1 MQKQVK
7 TKLEEANKLIFVKR
21 YSEAESLFDELVEQ
35 DPGKS
40 ELIVHVR
47 RIELAAMLKKLDR
60 LRHEYLAALR
70 ESGAKSKTGME
81 RAIFEIGLAFIEQHG
96 EMVPP
101 ADSIATFQDLLRK
114 NGPIAAAYYG
124 IGYSMEA
131 QGNHE
136 RAIFNYEQSLSVDP
150 DWYIAYFGLSQ
161 VHYHLGDDTKGDHF
175 FYLFEQAAPYNV
187 YGNFET
193 HRKLC
198 QEFLEDERYAEA
210 EAAIQTL
217 SEWWMDNKGA
227 CPTEVQIYELMATAR
242 IAEAQGD
249 RAQAESRKSR
259 AGGLA
264 LLALEDAKTS
274 EGVLYF
280 IAKVLEEFDD
290 FPKAYKFYR
299 KILRAEGQSPA
310 MVQKIGSQFLSMGE
324 YRLARDLFQEGY
336 EAHPENPDIRFC
348 LLVASLKLAGVNVE
362 EYLIGR
368 ERLRQLTDGTGGDK
382 VELLALLHSLL
393 AKFAGD
399 SDVQG
404 HTADVYLRLGNVE
417 RAARHFTQMFELD
430 GKSRGTALKYASFV
444 MQHGD
449 AERAIEVLNGIAS
462 EGLEQ
467 ESQAEIYW
475 LKANY
480 YARTRNHRESQALLR
495 RVLALDPWNVS
506 YLVQEVINLINLSNL
521 DEELRKIDPVMAQL
535 STIDD
540 ARIEWTEFDQATRR
554 MEAENAHELVY
565 ARRKLRYL
573 YTNGSEDA
581 LLDLVRAACN
591 HDASRGTY
599 DFMKLLN
606 TNFDGPAI
614 HWALGIIFKELW
626 RLETASVWFE
636 QILLYPN
643 VTKDKQAKAYL
654 ELADCFI
661 WQGKAFEKAVEYA
674 KLAHD
679 LGGGKD
685 PRAMRTLA
693 HAYLK
698 SGQIRQA
705 KLHLDHVDP
714 ESDPEVRYL
723 QGLLQ
728 YRNGSRDKA
737 NEIWKP
743 LLTVRSDSLRFHT
756 IKQEVL
762 KFYFEGTPYLKA
774 N

>member
-1 MQKQVK
+1 METTVANQ
-7 TKLEEANKLIFVKR
+7 LEDANKLIFVKR
-21 YSEAESLFDELVEQ
+21 YADAEKVLDDVVASPAGKTNLVA
-35 DPGKS
+35 
-40 ELIVHVR
+40 HVR

-60 LRHEYLAALR
+60 LRGEYLKNLR
-70 ESGAKSKTGME
+70 ENGPSLIDDTC
-81 RAIFEIGLAFIEQHG
+81 LAFVEQHN
-96 EMVPP
+96 ETHSS
-101 ADSIATFQDLLRK
+101 ADQVVGFQELLK
-114 NGPIAAAYYG
+114 IYGPFAAAYYG

-136 RAIFNYEQSLSVDP
+136 RAVFNYEQAINLDP

-161 VHYHLGDDTKGDHF
+161 VYYQLGEEKKGDHF

-198 QEFLEDERYAEA
+198 TEFLENERYAEA

-227 CPTEVQIYELMATAR
+227 CPTEVQIYELLATAR
-242 IAEAQGD
+242 ISEAQGD
-249 RAQAESRKSR
+249 RAQAESRRSR

-264 LLALEDAKTS
+264 LIALDDQKTT

-299 KILRAEGQSPA
+299 KILRNEGQSPV

-324 YRLARDLFQEGY
+324 YRLARDLFQEAY
-336 EAHPENPDIRFC
+336 DIHPENPDIRFC
-348 LLVASLKLAGVNVE
+348 LLVSSLKLAGVNVE

-368 ERLRQLTDGTGGDK
+368 ERLRQLTGDNGGDK

-393 AKFAGD
+393 AKFTGD
-399 SDVQG
+399 ADVQG
-404 HTADVYLRLGNVE
+404 HIADVYLRLGNVE
-417 RAARHFTQMFELD
+417 RARRHYLTMYELD
-430 GKSRGTALKYASFV
+430 GKNRATALKHASFM
-444 MQHGD
+444 MQHGEPD
-449 AERAIEVLNGIAS
+449 AAIAILSKIVDSDTLAA
-462 EGLEQ
+462 
-467 ESQAEIYW
+467 ESQAEIFW

-480 YARTRNHRESQALLR
+480 YARIKNYRESQILLR

-506 YLVQEVINLINLSNL
+506 YLVQEVVNLVNLAPL
-521 DEELRKIDPVMAQL
+521 DDELRKIDPVLATL
-535 STIDD
+535 SAVDD
-540 ARIEWTEFDQATRR
+540 SRIEWADFDANTRR
-554 MEAENAHELVY
+554 MEAAHAYELVY

-573 YTNGSEDA
+573 YANGSEAA
-581 LLDLVRAACN
+581 LMELVQAACR
-591 HDASRGTY
+591 HDATRGTY

-606 TNFDGPAI
+606 TNFDSPSI

-626 RLETASVWFE
+626 RLETACVWFE
-636 QILLYPN
+636 QMLLYPSIS
-643 VTKDKQAKAYL
+643 KAQQAKAYA
-654 ELADCFI
+654 ELADCYI
-661 WQGKAFEKAVEYA
+661 WQGHSFEKAIEYA
-674 KLAHD
+674 KLAFD
-679 LGGGKD
+679 LD
-685 PRAMRTLA
+685 PRDSRVLRILS

-705 KLHLDHVDP
+705 KVHLDQADP
-714 ESDPEVRYL
+714 ESDHEVRYL

-728 YRNGSRDKA
+728 YRNGARQQA
-737 NEIWKP
+737 NELWKP
-743 LLTVRSDSLRFHT
+743 LLTVRSESLRFHN